1 MRQVLPGESNEKR
14 VQLRPLLLVKR
25 GQKVVFEPRREP
37 PGPGECL
44 APRGGHLD
52 DVSASIGLV
61 TLPDGRVLGNGP
73 GRGPAAAPATP

>member
-61 TLPDGRVLGNGP
+61 TLPDDQSSLL
-73 GRGPAAAPATP
+73 